1 MAKSKNKKHTP
12 NTRKRN
18 NDRGSVFDSVFKTI
32 CQKMP
37 ELLIPVINEAFG
49 TKYKENVKITQ
60 LRTEQHDAYGIRD
73 KDSLFEIEGHKYHIE
88 NQSTD
93 DSNMAIRMIE
103 YDFSVALEYLN
114 KTDGEKVLQFP
125 KSCVIYIRKGDTK
138 LRNQNVKVVF
148 PDGNTQ
154 NYTYEVIEIQNYSK
168 DEIFK
173 KNLLMF
179 LPYYLLRYEDNMPTE
194 EDSDSY
200 RSMIA
205 DLKDLLRQLS
215 IESKANKHNIYENI
229 TTLIDKI
236 AGHIIKNN
244 NIRKRVN
251 EEMKGIVYDLPSDK
265 IKRAKI
271 KAEKRG
277 KEIGKELEIISLV
290 SEKLLSEEIG
300 AQRLG
305 ITVDE
310 LRERINKEE
319 LDVM

>member
-1 MAKSKNKKHTP
+1 
-12 NTRKRN
+12 
-18 NDRGSVFDSVFKTI
+18 
-32 CQKMP
+32 
-37 ELLIPVINEAFG
+37 
-49 TKYKENVKITQ
+49 
-60 LRTEQHDAYGIRD
+60 
-73 KDSLFEIEGHKYHIE
+73 
-88 NQSTD
+88 
-93 DSNMAIRMIE
+93 
-103 YDFSVALEYLN
+103 
-114 KTDGEKVLQFP
+114 
-125 KSCVIYIRKGDTK
+125 
-138 LRNQNVKVVF
+138 VVF

-179 LPYYLLRYEDNMPTE
+179 LPYYLLRYEDNMPAE
-194 EDSDSY
+194 EDSDSF

-236 AGHIIKNN
+236 AGHIIRNN

>member
-1 MAKSKNKKHTP
+1 
-12 NTRKRN
+12 
-18 NDRGSVFDSVFKTI
+18 
-32 CQKMP
+32 
-37 ELLIPVINEAFG
+37 
-49 TKYKENVKITQ
+49 
-60 LRTEQHDAYGIRD
+60 
-73 KDSLFEIEGHKYHIE
+73 
-88 NQSTD
+88 
-93 DSNMAIRMIE
+93 MAIRMIE
-103 YDFSVALEYLN
+103 YDFSVALEYLSE
-114 KTDGEKVLQFP
+114 TDSEKVLQLP

-179 LPYYLLRYEDNMPTE
+179 LPYYLLRYEDNMPAE
-194 EDSDSY
+194 EDSDSF

-236 AGHIIKNN
+236 AGHIIRNN